1 MTQPTVMTL
10 PGAATSMRPLR
21 ANRVQWPV
29 VAAAT
34 AIGAILAYGVEIAA
48 ARNGVALF
56 AVGLALGAVLF
67 QATFGFTS
75 AWRVFVA
82 DGQSAGLRAQLI
94 MLGVACML
102 FYPALGVGALFGH
115 PVTGSVAPLNVS
127 LVVGAFL
134 FGVGMQLG
142 GGCASGTLF
151 AVGSGSAGMLPTLL
165 FFIIGSTV
173 GLAHQPFWTSLPG
186 LQAVSLIRQF
196 GWPAALAGNL
206 LVFGL
211 LALVLARAERR
222 HLGSVAPIASGGHL
236 LRGPWPLAAGG
247 VALALLN
254 FATLALAGRPWGITS
269 AFGLWGAK
277 VLAAGHIDIGGWG
290 GWAMPAQRAS
300 IAQPLLGDI
309 NSVMDFGIM
318 IGALL
323 AAGLSGRFVLLRT
336 LTLRRMVASA
346 IGGLLLGYG
355 ARLGY
360 GCNIGGFV
368 DGIASGSLHGWVWI
382 AFAMTGTAIGIRLLP
397 LFGLAVEN
405 QERVARRR

>member
-1 MTQPTVMTL
+1 MMQPTLTSL
-10 PGAATSMRPLR
+10 PGFAPTSMRPPR
-21 ANRVQWPV
+21 GNRVQWPV
-29 VAAAT
+29 VAAAA
-34 AIGAILAYGVEIAA
+34 AIAAILAYGVEVAA

-56 AVGLALGAVLF
+56 AIGLALGVVLF
-67 QATFGFTS
+67 QAAFGFTS
-75 AWRVFVA
+75 AWRVFLA
-82 DGQSAGLRAQLI
+82 DGRSAGLRAQLI

-102 FYPALGVGALFGH
+102 FYPALGIGALFGH
-115 PVTGSVAPLNVS
+115 PVSGSVAPLNVS

-151 AVGSGSAGMLPTLL
+151 AVGGGSAGMLPTLL

-186 LQAVSLIRQF
+186 LPAVSLIRQF
-196 GWPAALAGNL
+196 GWPAALASNL

-222 HLGSVAPIASGGHL
+222 RFGSVAPIAAGGHL
-236 LRGPWPLAAGG
+236 LRGPWPLAAGA
-247 VALALLN
+247 VALAILN

-277 VLAAGHIDIGGWG
+277 LLAAGHVDIGGWG
-290 GWAMPAQRAS
+290 GWAAPGPRMS
-300 IAQPLLGDI
+300 ISQPLLSDI

-318 IGALL
+318 LGALL
-323 AAGLSGRFVLLRT
+323 AAGLSGRFVLLQK
-336 LTLRRMVASA
+336 LTIRRVAASA

-360 GCNIGGFV
+360 GCNIGAFF
-368 DGIASGSLHGWVWI
+368 DGVASGSLHGWVWI
-382 AFAMTGTAIGIRLLP
+382 ACAMAGTVVGIRLRP
-397 LFGLAVEN
+397 LFGLIVEH
-405 QERVARRR
+405 RLTAC